1 MTDIESIRRAISS
14 GEIQKA
20 AALWDGYAASLEEE
34 LRNGSFTAGRL
45 EEARE
50 LVEWSR
56 ITVLCAR
63 AHAQGRLNSMHAAH
77 QYGSSNPGGPALI
90 RIYS

>member
-1 MTDIESIRRAISS
+1 MTATEPIRRAIAS

-20 AALWDGYAASLEEE
+20 TALWNVYAASLEEE
-34 LRNGSFTAGRL
+34 LRNGSLTARRM

-63 AHAQGRLNSMHAAH
+63 AHAQGRINSLHIAL
-77 QYGSSNPGGPALI
+77 QYGPTIRGGPALI